1 MTDTV
6 TLTIPREPRFFGV
19 ARLVVGGLAARLELP
34 YDALEDL
41 QLALEG
47 VLANEAYAAGDEV
60 TIALT
65 LAGELVEIALGPVDG
80 SQVRADLAADD
91 EGIGLRRLLGTV
103 VERAEVEERDG
114 ADWVRLE
121 KRITRGGV
129 AA

>member
-6 TLTIPREPRFFGV
+6 TLTMPREPRFFGV

>member
-1 MTDTV
+1 VTDTV

-41 QLALEG
+41 QLALDG

>member
-41 QLALEG
+41 QLALDG

-60 TIALT
+60 TIALA